1 MKPSIR
7 SVPPAL
13 GILTA
18 TAGLAALAGA
28 QDGGQ
33 LYTTYCAAC
42 HGVNGEGAQNG
53 QFPPLAGSPWPLGNP
68 DRSIKILIAGLH
80 GEVEV
85 NGKTWNLEMPPQ
97 GAMLPDDQIAAILT
111 YVRSSWGNKAP
122 GVETSRVKTVRA
134 ATANRTTPWTA
145 AELLKQH
152 PLDVK
157 PPVADL
163 ISYVYDGTWKKLPD
177 FNTIKAAATEE
188 EHNGIISIA
197 KAGRKDH
204 FGMVW
209 EGVLDLPVDG
219 DYEFYL
225 AADDGMR
232 LMLDGTPLG
241 EVDGIGPIQ
250 GREKQAAGKFAKGPH
265 KLRVEFFEFEGQ
277 EEIQIGWRK
286 KGDKNWVWLTDR
298 KAANK
303 PKWPDIMIEPVAEK
317 AAIYR
322 NFIKGTTARGIG
334 IGLPGGVNFAWSADH
349 FAPELIWQGEFM
361 NGGHHWTERGQGYEP
376 PAGDHVVNLSKGEAL
391 PEGAKFLGYKL
402 DPKGNPTF
410 SMSIGKSRL
419 LDSYK
424 AGGSDT
430 ERTLVRTLSLTG
442 EGSAVD
448 VVITDTLPV
457 QAISSTEFA
466 LGNLASV
473 ASGPPAPK
481 PKNGKLVLTLATG
494 QTATL
499 LYRWK

>member
-1 MKPSIR
+1 MKPSTR
-7 SVPPAL
+7 SAPPAL

-18 TAGLAALAGA
+18 SAGLIALAGG

-53 QFPPLAGSPWPLGNP
+53 QFPPLAGSPWPVGNP
-68 DRSIKILIAGLH
+68 DRAIKILIAGLH
-80 GEVEV
+80 GEVDV

-134 ATANRTTPWTA
+134 AIANRTTPWTS

-177 FNTIKAAATEE
+177 FTTLKAAATEE
-188 EHNGIISIA
+188 EHNGLISIA
-197 KAGRKDH
+197 KAGRTDH

-209 EGVLDLPVDG
+209 EGVLDVPEDG
-219 DYEFYL
+219 DYEFSL

-232 LMLDGTPLG
+232 LLIDGTVIG
-241 EVDGIGPIQ
+241 EVDGIGPLQ
-250 GREKQAAGKFAKGPH
+250 GREKQGAAKFTKGPH
-265 KLRVEFFEFEGQ
+265 KLRTEYFEFEGQ
-277 EEIQIGWRK
+277 EAIQIGWRK
-286 KGDKNWVWLTDR
+286 KGDKNWKWLTDTT
-298 KAANK
+298 NK
-303 PKWPDIMIEPVAEK
+303 PKQKWPDILIDPTAEK

-322 NFIKGTTARGIG
+322 NFIQGTTARGIG

-376 PAGDHVVNLSKGEAL
+376 PAGDHVVKLSKDTAL

-410 SMSIGKSRL
+410 SVSIGKARL

-424 AGGSDT
+424 AGESSGT
-430 ERTLVRTLSLTG
+430 PTLVRTLTLSG
-442 EGSAVD
+442 EGAPIDIVLS
-448 VVITDTLPV
+448 DTLPV
-457 QAISSTEFA
+457 QKVSPAELS
-466 LGNLASV
+466 LGNAAYISF
-473 ASGPPAPK
+473 SGPLPP
-481 PKNGKLVLTLATG
+481 PRNTKLVLTLAPG
-494 QTATL
+494 QSTTL
-499 LYRWK
+499 TYRWK

>member
-1 MKPSIR
+1 M
-7 SVPPAL
+7 

-18 TAGLAALAGA
+18 SAGLSALAGA

-53 QFPPLAGSPWPLGNP
+53 QFPPLAGSPWPVGNP
-68 DRSIKILIAGLH
+68 DRAIKILIAGLH
-80 GEVEV
+80 GEVDV

-134 ATANRTTPWTA
+134 SIANRSTPWTA

-152 PLDVK
+152 PLDLK

-163 ISYVYDGTWKKLPD
+163 ISYVYDGTWKNLPD
-177 FNTIKAAATEE
+177 FSTLKAAATEE

-197 KAGRKDH
+197 KSGRKDH

-209 EGVLDLPVDG
+209 EGVLDLPADA

-232 LMLDGTPLG
+232 LLLDGTTLG
-241 EVDGIGPIQ
+241 EIDGVGPLE
-250 GREKQAAGKFAKGPH
+250 GREKQAVGKFTKGPH
-265 KLRVEFFEFEGQ
+265 KLRVEYYEFEGV
-277 EEIQIGWRK
+277 EGIQVGWRK
-286 KGDKNWVWLTDR
+286 KGDKNWTWLTDR
-298 KAANK
+298 KAQNK
-303 PKWPDIMIEPVAEK
+303 QKWPDIMIEPTTEK

-322 NFIKGTTARGIG
+322 NFIQGTTARGIG

-349 FAPELIWQGEFM
+349 LAPELMWQGEFM

-376 PAGDHVVNLSKGEAL
+376 PAGDHVVKLSKDAAL

-410 SMSIGKSRL
+410 SVSIGKGRL

-424 AGGSDT
+424 AGESSGSP
-430 ERTLVRTLSLTG
+430 TLVRTLSLTG
-442 EGSAVD
+442 EGAPVD
-448 VVITDTLPV
+448 IVITDTLAV
-457 QAISSTEFA
+457 QKVSPAELA
-466 LGNLASV
+466 LGNAALVSF
-473 ASGPPAPK
+473 SGPLPP
-481 PKNGKLVLTLATG
+481 PRNNKLVLTLAPG
-494 QTATL
+494 QSTTL
-499 LYRWK
+499 TYRWK